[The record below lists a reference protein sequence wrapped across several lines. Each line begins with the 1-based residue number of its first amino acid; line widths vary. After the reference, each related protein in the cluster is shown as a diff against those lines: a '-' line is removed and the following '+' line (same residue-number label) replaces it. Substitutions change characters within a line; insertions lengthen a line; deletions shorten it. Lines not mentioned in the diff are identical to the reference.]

1 MRGPA
6 CVSAKFE
13 TGTVLRAIES
23 VSTHAPSE
31 VNPRYNP
38 PAMTRRQ
45 MRVALGV
52 VLVVGGGFL
61 SVGPPELVLL
71 NTSLV
76 LRYPWIRGAGALAA
90 MLGVLTGAGAIG
102 SLGLRLLCGALAV
115 APLLVSLHLFR
126 YRLEAT
132 DAGLVSRGVL
142 GSTAIGWKEV
152 QNVEKGTDLL
162 LVSGPGDARI
172 RVDTTDFEPEQRA
185 SLERTISRRVKETTG
200 RVALPLPGAKIKP

>member
-1 MRGPA
+1 
-6 CVSAKFE
+6 
-13 TGTVLRAIES
+13 LRDIES
-23 VSTHAPSE
+23 VSPYVPRE

-45 MRVALGV
+45 MLVVLGV

-61 SVGPPELVLL
+61 SVGPPQLVLL

-76 LRYPWIRGAGALAA
+76 LQYPWIRGTGALVA
-90 MLGVLTGAGAIG
+90 MLGVLVGAGAIG

>member
-1 MRGPA
+1 
-6 CVSAKFE
+6 
-13 TGTVLRAIES
+13 
-23 VSTHAPSE
+23 
-31 VNPRYNP
+31 
-38 PAMTRRQ
+38 MTRR
-45 MRVALGV
+45 RTFVALAV
-52 VLVVGGGFL
+52 ALVVGGGVL

-71 NTSLV
+71 NTSLR
-76 LRYPWIRGAGALAA
+76 LQYPWIRGAGALAA
-90 MLGVLTGAGAIG
+90 TAGVLLAAAAIR
-102 SLGLRLLCGALAV
+102 SLGPRLLCGALAV

-152 QNVEKGTDLL
+152 QNVERGTDLL
-162 LVSGPGDARI
+162 LISGPGDARI

-200 RVALPLPGAKIKP
+200 RVALPVPAPKVKP